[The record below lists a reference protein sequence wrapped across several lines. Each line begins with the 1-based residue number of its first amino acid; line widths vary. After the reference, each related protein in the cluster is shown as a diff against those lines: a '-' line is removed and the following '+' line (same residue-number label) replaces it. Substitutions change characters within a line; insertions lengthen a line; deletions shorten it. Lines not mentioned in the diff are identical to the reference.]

1 MAETNEKDAMRA
13 DRASKGGAARMK
25 KLSRE
30 ERKALASEAA
40 KARWRKTP
48 NQQVTEVAGFEETRA
63 NPIPRALYSGTLK
76 LGSIEIPVYVLSTGQ
91 KVLARIAATEAL
103 TGVKRQGDLESYIRV
118 GSLREF
124 IDMDSVLSRMVTFAQ
139 DDVSMLNQT
148 VKGLPSD
155 LFIEICQG
163 YVKALDASTNPES
176 GVSLTDRQREIAIK
190 AGMFLSACAKVG
202 LDALIDE
209 ATGYQYVRPQDAL
222 EIKLRLYLEEEMRKW
237 EKTFP
242 DQLWEQFGRLTNW
255 KGKTNQRPK
264 YWGKLVMELI
274 YEYLDPDVAQWLREN
289 APVPIKGQNYHQ
301 WMSGQYGLK
310 RLIEHIWKVIGIAN
324 TCQDIEGLRYQ
335 MAKIFGKQGLQFQL
349 KLVPVARSENGET

>member
-1 MAETNEKDAMRA
+1 MKDENKKDAMRA

-25 KLSRE
+25 GLSRE
-30 ERKALASEAA
+30 ERKALASQAA
-40 KARWRKTP
+40 KARWKKPHNHR
-48 NQQVTEVAGFEETRA
+48 VTEIAGIEASRA
-63 NPIPRALYSGTLK
+63 NPVPKALYSGTLK
-76 LGSIEIPVYVLSTGQ
+76 LGGAEIPVYVLSNGQ

-124 IDMDSVLSRMVTFAQ
+124 IDMDSVLARMVVFGQ

-155 LFIEICQG
+155 LFIEICQS
-163 YVKALDASTNPES
+163 YVSALDASTNPES
-176 GVSLTDRQREIAIK
+176 GVTLTERQREIAIK

-209 ATGYQYVRPQDAL
+209 ATGYQYIRPEDAL
-222 EIKLRLYLEEEMRKW
+222 ELKLRLYLEDEMRKW

-274 YEYLDPDVAQWLREN
+274 YGYLDPDVAQWLKDN
-289 APVPIKGQNYHQ
+289 APEPIKGQNYHQ

-324 TCQDIEGLRYQ
+324 TCQNVDELRYQ
-335 MAKIFGKQGLQFQL
+335 MAKIFGRQGLQFQL
-349 KLVPVARSENGET
+349 KLVPVLTAGGEDK

>member
-1 MAETNEKDAMRA
+1 MADGNEKDAMRA

-30 ERKALASEAA
+30 ERQALASEAA
-40 KARWRKTP
+40 KARWKKP
-48 NQQVTEVAGFEETRA
+48 QSHKVAEEAGIEASRA

-76 LGSIEIPVYVLSTGQ
+76 LGGAEIPVYVLSNGQ

-124 IDMDSVLSRMVTFAQ
+124 IDMDSVLARMVIFAQ

-163 YVKALDASTNPES
+163 YVRALDASRSPES
-176 GVSLTDRQREIAIK
+176 GVTLTERQEEIAIK
-190 AGMFLSACAKVG
+190 AGMFLSGCAKVG

-209 ATGYQYVRPQDAL
+209 ATGYQYVRPEDAL

-274 YEYLDPDVAQWLREN
+274 YEYLDPDVAQWLRDN

-335 MAKIFGKQGLQFQL
+335 MANIFGKQGLQFQL
-349 KLVPVARSENGET
+349 KLIPVPRSGNGES

>member
-1 MAETNEKDAMRA
+1 MADGNEKDAMRA
-13 DRASKGGAARMK
+13 NRASKGGAARMK

-30 ERKALASEAA
+30 ERQTLASEAA
-40 KARWRKTP
+40 KARWKKSQ
-48 NQQVTEVAGFEETRA
+48 NHKVTEGAGIDAPRVNA
-63 NPIPRALYSGTLK
+63 VPRALYSGTLK
-76 LGSIEIPVYVLSTGQ
+76 LGGAEIPVYVLSNGL

-124 IDMDSVLSRMVTFAQ
+124 IDMDSVLARMVIFGQ

-163 YVKALDASTNPES
+163 YVRALDASTNPES
-176 GVSLTDRQREIAIK
+176 GVTLTDRQEEIAIK

-209 ATGYQYVRPQDAL
+209 ATGYQYIRPDDAL

-274 YEYLDPDVAQWLREN
+274 YEYLDPDVAQWLRDN

-324 TCQDIEGLRYQ
+324 TCRDIEELRYQ
-335 MAKIFGKQGLQFQL
+335 MANIFGKQGLQFQL
-349 KLVPVARSENGET
+349 KLVPVPRSLNGGV

>member
-1 MAETNEKDAMRA
+1 MTETNGKDAMRA

-25 KLSRE
+25 KLSRV
-30 ERKALASEAA
+30 ERQALASTAA
-40 KARWRKTP
+40 KARWKKP
-48 NQQVTEVAGFEETRA
+48 KNQEVAESAGIEASRVTTV
-63 NPIPRALYSGTLK
+63 PKALYSGILK
-76 LGSIEIPVYVLSTGQ
+76 LGGTEIPVYVLSNGQ

-124 IDMDSVLSRMVTFAQ
+124 IDMDSVLARMVIFGQ

-155 LFIEICQG
+155 LFIEICQS
-163 YVKALDASTNPES
+163 YVAALDASKNPES
-176 GVSLTDRQREIAIK
+176 GVVLTDRQEEIAIK

-209 ATGYQYVRPQDAL
+209 ATGYQYIRPEDAL

-274 YEYLDPDVAQWLREN
+274 YEYLDPDVAQWLRDN

-324 TCQDIEGLRYQ
+324 TCQDVEELRYQ
-335 MAKIFGKQGLQFQL
+335 MANIFGKRGLQFQL
-349 KLVPVARSENGET
+349 KLVPVARTESNGA